1 MEKER
6 VFGQG
11 KIKKAERKA
20 RKEGLRSHYVMV
32 ARIPN
37 EKGLKTYS
45 KIVTHQK
52 ASVLV
57 DGRPT
62 YSGVREHLSRQFV
75 VVDNV

>member
-6 VFGQG
+6 EFGQG
-11 KIKKAERKA
+11 KLKKAERKA
-20 RKEGLRSHYVMV
+20 KKEGLRSHYVMV
-32 ARIPN
+32 ARVPN
-37 EKGLKTYS
+37 KKGLRTYS

-62 YSGVREHLSRQFV
+62 YSGIREPLSRKFV
-75 VVDNV
+75 VIDNV

>member
-32 ARIPN
+32 TRIPN
-37 EKGLKTYS
+37 EKGLRAYTKL
-45 KIVTHQK
+45 VTHQK
-52 ASVLV
+52 ASILV

-62 YSGVREHLSRQFV
+62 YSGIREPLSRKFV
-75 VVDNV
+75 IKA